1 MRFRK
6 IFGRG
11 EGEGIGLALGSG
23 GARGLSE
30 IGVLLWLKEQGISPC
45 CVAGSSIGAI
55 LGAAIAAGRSPE
67 YLRDTALDITW
78 ADKVK
83 FLRPSL
89 KGRSIFEWKRIG
101 GFLEDIFEDVRIED
115 LEMPFAC
122 VATDI
127 DTGMEF
133 VFRQG
138 RVLDAVTAS
147 AAIPGAFPPVEIKG
161 MHLVDGQVVNP
172 VPVDVAFDLGAKK
185 VIGVNVCR
193 SVHTERMMYDSEEPS
208 LKSRVDGWVRTVIE
222 RNPLSR
228 LGLIDSTELERKLD
242 SLRDDR
248 NVIDIITDSI
258 AIISSRMMS
267 MNLLDAGP
275 HYLIRPEVGGYQDF
289 DFEHAEDII
298 ERGYRAAEESRE
310 EVLEFVGA

>member
-1 MRFRK
+1 MRLRNIFRRGG
-6 IFGRG
+6 GR
-11 EGEGIGLALGSG
+11 IGLALGSG

-30 IGVLLWLKEQGISPC
+30 IGVLLWLEEQKIEPC
-45 CVAGSSIGAI
+45 CIAGSSIGAI
-55 LGAAIAAGRSPE
+55 LGAAIAAGYSPR

-101 GFLEDIFEDVRIED
+101 GFLEELFEDRRIED
-115 LEMPFAC
+115 LEIPFAC

-127 DTGMEF
+127 DTGVEF

-138 RVLDAVTAS
+138 SVLEAVTAS
-147 AAIPGAFPPVEIKG
+147 AAIPGAFPPVEVRG

-172 VPVDVAFDLGAKK
+172 VPVDVAFELGAEK

-193 SVHTERMMYDSEEPS
+193 SVHTERMTYQSEEPS
-208 LKSRVDGWVRTVIE
+208 TTSRVDGWLRTVLE
-222 RNPLSR
+222 KNPLSR
-228 LGLIDSTELERKLD
+228 LGLIDSTELERRLD
-242 SLRDDR
+242 GLRDDR
-248 NVIDIITDSI
+248 NIIDIVTDSI
-258 AIISSRMMS
+258 AIVSSRIMS

-275 HYLIRPEVGGYQDF
+275 HYLVRPEVGGYQDF
-289 DFEHAEDII
+289 DFEQAEDII
-298 ERGYRAAEESRE
+298 ERGYRAAEESRDE
-310 EVLEFVGA
+310 LLEFVGR